1 MLDKEIK
8 FLPNWWVRN
17 KPVRASGANYA
28 FDIHPLHNLLSADNH
43 MPESCRTVARYIVE
57 NPQLVASMS
66 IGELAKETGS
76 NKTAVV
82 RVCKFSGYEGYREL
96 RAALLENRGLIRG
109 AELLGFD
116 VPSGAHATDDILDVA
131 REVIKINLE
140 VLQETLT
147 LLNALTLRRAVDSIL
162 GARHVFFVG
171 FGSSA
176 PVAQDAYQRFLR
188 LQVSSSVCADPHV
201 LASIVANLSPDE
213 LLFCVSYSGA
223 TRDIVEALETAKR
236 RKTPSITVTSVPK
249 SAAANLSDIV
259 LVSAVRRKPRTAE
272 TVASRVAQLAVIDIV
287 CALIALRK
295 EDELGGAT
303 ERIGE
308 ELSKKRMAPPTR
320 IRAHKT
326 ETENRF

>member
-1 MLDKEIK
+1 
-8 FLPNWWVRN
+8 
-17 KPVRASGANYA
+17 
-28 FDIHPLHNLLSADNH
+28 
-43 MPESCRTVARYIVE
+43 MPESCRRVARYIAE
-57 NPQLVASMS
+57 NPQIVASMS
-66 IGELAKETGS
+66 IGELARETGS

-82 RVCKFSGYEGYREL
+82 RACKLSGYKGYREL

-147 LLNALTLRRAVDSIL
+147 LLNKMTLRHAVDSIL
-162 GARHVFFVG
+162 RARHVFLVG

-188 LQVSSSVCADPHV
+188 LRVSSSFCADPHV
-201 LASIVANLSPDE
+201 LASIVANLSSDE

-236 RKTPSITVTSVPK
+236 LRTQSIIVTSVPR
-249 SAAANLSDIV
+249 SIAARLADIV
-259 LVSAVRRKPRTAE
+259 LVSAVRRKPRMAE
-272 TVASRVAQLAVIDIV
+272 TVASRVAQLAVIDTI

-295 EDELGGAT
+295 EHELGAVT
-303 ERIGE
+303 ERIGK
-308 ELSKKRMAPPTR
+308 ELSKRRIVPRRRMR
-320 IRAHKT
+320 GEKT
-326 ETENRF
+326 ETRTDSKRETVGVRSPYSINPRRDFALGGTSDGC